1 MKAFNCMLI
10 HFEKMVLEYLSKR
23 CCENLPWVTKKIPSW
38 SFSRSSSPIA
48 WWLFT
53 LDELIEGM
61 ISRSTSTQ

>member
-1 MKAFNCMLI
+1 
-10 HFEKMVLEYLSKR
+10 MVLEYLSKR

-48 WWLFT
+48 WSKRQNQWATQQWLFT

-61 ISRSTSTQ
+61 ILRSTSTQ